1 MKTMKELDQDSIN
14 SLFAQ
19 FSDIPT
25 LVDSVRSDSI
35 YGKFC
40 KPCIVMYRWKGVP
53 DITQTEFEF
62 TFKMKVDLQ
71 LENSVSNQ
79 VIVEFSE
86 RWPYFWIKHR
96 VSYFPKNLDQELMRK
111 VSDIIGHFPT
121 IDKISLEVNKDPIRV
136 RV

>member
-1 MKTMKELDQDSIN
+1 
-14 SLFAQ
+14 
-19 FSDIPT
+19 
-25 LVDSVRSDSI
+25 
-35 YGKFC
+35 
-40 KPCIVMYRWKGVP
+40 MYRWKGVP
-53 DITQTEFEF
+53 DITHTEFEF
-62 TFKMKVDLQ
+62 AFKMKVDLQ

-121 IDKISLEVNKDPIRV
+121 IDKISLEVNKDPIQV